1 MIVAVS
7 DVHIGSIFAKKE
19 LFFKFLKALPDTTTL
34 LLMGDIVDTW
44 KNMPGDDFYKAFI
57 KFPAI
62 FYFPGNHDRE
72 ILISQILSPTVQKE
86 RVIPVGKLQVLFTH
100 GDIFDSTAG
109 AESIFNRAVDSFFYW
124 LSTLLKVDIRTKFG
138 FMKADHVCIL
148 RPKFQFSKT
157 EVREKMSS
165 LLGKEYDFSF
175 DFKNGD
181 RLSCTE
187 VIRVIFEGCD
197 HKIPLSEIKFWF
209 FSRQI
214 VVPDTVYSAN
224 FDVIYDSTKRET

>member
-138 FMKADHVCIL
+138 FMTNFFYSNMTNYYKKLVCYL
-148 RPKFQFSKT
+148 
-157 EVREKMSS
+157 
-165 LLGKEYDFSF
+165 F
-175 DFKNGD
+175 D
-181 RLSCTE
+181 R
-187 VIRVIFEGCD
+187 
-197 HKIPLSEIKFWF
+197 KI
-209 FSRQI
+209 
-214 VVPDTVYSAN
+214 
-224 FDVIYDSTKRET
+224 DVIIYGHTHCPGVQMIQGKTLFNLGVGTVTHTLFS